1 MTDPAESLAAPL
13 RAAGAVGWVHAVDID
28 SGEQIGLDPDHRVPI
43 ASLAKVAA
51 LVAMFRR
58 ADAGRLDVR
67 RPITV
72 PVQGRTFGFTG
83 VSLFADEATLSLRDL
98 ALLMITV
105 SDNAAADVVFEAV
118 GLAAIRE
125 ELDEIGLPG
134 IAVRETM
141 AASYATLRED
151 SGAPDPVAVV
161 PRLGDPEARRRLRM
175 LDPDR
180 SNSATPRDLTALL
193 GAIWRDDAASP
204 ASCSAMRRM
213 LGQQVWPHRLAS
225 GFPYD
230 DVRVSGKTGT
240 LPTMR
245 HEIGVVEY
253 PDGGRY
259 AVAVLTQTASTAATQ
274 PRADA
279 AIGAVAR
286 LAVEQL
292 RAGGQRTTATLR
304 SEP

>member
-1 MTDPAESLAAPL
+1 
-13 RAAGAVGWVHAVDID
+13 
-28 SGEQIGLDPDHRVPI
+28 
-43 ASLAKVAA
+43 
-51 LVAMFRR
+51 
-58 ADAGRLDVR
+58 
-67 RPITV
+67 
-72 PVQGRTFGFTG
+72 
-83 VSLFADEATLSLRDL
+83 
-98 ALLMITV
+98 
-105 SDNAAADVVFEAV
+105 
-118 GLAAIRE
+118 
-125 ELDEIGLPG
+125 
-134 IAVRETM
+134 M